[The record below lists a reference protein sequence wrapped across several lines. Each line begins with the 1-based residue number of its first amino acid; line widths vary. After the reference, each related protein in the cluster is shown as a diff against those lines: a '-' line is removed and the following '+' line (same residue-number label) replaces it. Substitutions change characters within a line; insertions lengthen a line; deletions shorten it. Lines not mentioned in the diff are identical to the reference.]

1 MLCVCV
7 CVCVNTVMAVSCA
20 YTETDCCITTKKPE
34 LVECCSRVG
43 SRYSRSII
51 SGAGAVTVL

>member
-1 MLCVCV
+1 MCV

-20 YTETDCCITTKKPE
+20 YTETDCYITTKKPE

-43 SRYSRSII
+43 GRYSRSII